1 MNPDLGEES
10 EKRFTKSQGSLILN
24 GMEENYGVRAP
35 GAEVD
40 CDFKKMKKV
49 WNNLVFFWGKTR
61 NLPKW

>member
-10 EKRFTKSQGSLILN
+10 EKRFTKSQGALILN
-24 GMEENYGVRAP
+24 GTEENYGVRAP

-49 WNNLVFFWGKTR
+49 
-61 NLPKW
+61 